1 MLFGRV
7 VPNSLCDIGMLPKSQ
22 DANGDIAECRHD
34 PGTGL
39 RSNAAAIFV
48 VGNITDIMQLVFN
61 APVFAVDLKESF
73 RTGFIGSKA
82 GNTAHHFVAERVS
95 IKVGHRA
102 LDPHYL
108 FVIGKLNVSF
118 ELGAGPDSSG
128 FDPSVS
134 FVHRFMLRGEKT
146 PYGGS

>member
-7 VPNSLCDIGMLPKSQ
+7 EPNCLCDIGMLPKSQ

-34 PGTGL
+34 PGAGL
-39 RSNAAAIFV
+39 RSDAAAIFV
-48 VGNITDIMQLVFN
+48 VGNIPDIMQLVFN

-73 RTGFIGSKA
+73 RAGFLGSKA

-95 IKVGHRA
+95 IKVGHQA

-108 FVIGKLNVSF
+108 LVIGELNVSF

-134 FVHRFMLRGEKT
+134 FVHRFMLRGEKP
-146 PYGGS
+146 PYGGF